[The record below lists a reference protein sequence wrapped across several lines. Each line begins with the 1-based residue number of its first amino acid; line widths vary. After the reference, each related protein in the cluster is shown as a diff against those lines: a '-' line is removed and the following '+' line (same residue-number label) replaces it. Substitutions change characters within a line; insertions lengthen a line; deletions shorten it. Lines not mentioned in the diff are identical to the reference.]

1 MDKMFALDQ
10 KVDQNAARPRIRKH
24 KMSDLKPLPPDDLAE
39 LEKEAWAEF
48 EAQLDDYISQYKAAL
63 EKFLEEKG
71 NKRKG
76 GGKPKYKLKKGTP

>member
-39 LEKEAWAEF
+39 LEKKRGPN
-48 EAQLDDYISQYKAAL
+48 SMT
-63 EKFLEEKG
+63 FLSADG
-71 NKRKG
+71 Q
-76 GGKPKYKLKKGTP
+76 PL